1 MKKIFSLMT
10 ILFLMVGL
18 FGCGTPKPEP
28 VVEKFCESLK
38 TFDVETIDGL
48 LLEGSAGNSLE
59 DNENLRFDP
68 IVEIITSFD
77 SEIKYNITETVI
89 AEDKQSAQV
98 TVVFEYVDAYDA
110 GAEALASIFTEAL
123 VYAFSGQEISEEDM
137 LDIMVRAYQAGVEE
151 NETAIANATATFE
164 LVLSEKEWKIVKVPA
179 EILNVATANF
189 LQPIDDFSEGNE

>member
-1 MKKIFSLMT
+1 MKKIYSLVT

-48 LLEGSAGNSLE
+48 LLEGSTGNSLE
-59 DNENLRFDP
+59 DNENLQFDP
-68 IVEIITSFD
+68 IVEIITSFN
-77 SEIKYNITETVI
+77 SKIKYNITETVV
-89 AEDKQSAQV
+89 AEDKESAQV
-98 TVVFEYVDAYDA
+98 TVEFEYVDAYDA

-137 LDIMVRAYQAGVEE
+137 LDIMVRAYQAGVQE